1 MLSGKISA
9 LQRAMSSEEFRLL
22 AEESKEKYDEMDAV
36 ITQLQQDK
44 GALHYALIKAYNLL
58 ESLRSEVVHHEELRA
73 VVDFSARAVKRDC
86 NRLIIQDHDEVE
98 AEGGSYL
105 ERTFDSAMLARIA

>member
-1 MLSGKISA
+1 
-9 LQRAMSSEEFRLL
+9 MSSEEFRLL

-36 ITQLQQDK
+36 KTQLQKDK

-58 ESLRSEVVHHEELRA
+58 ESLRSEVVHHEDLRA
-73 VVDFSARAVKRDC
+73 VVDFAARAVKRDC
-86 NRLIIQDHDEVE
+86 NRLVLNHDEVDE
-98 AEGGSYL
+98 AEDDGSYL

>member
-1 MLSGKISA
+1 
-9 LQRAMSSEEFRLL
+9 MSSEEFRLL

-58 ESLRSEVVHHEELRA
+58 ESLRSEVVHHEDLRA
-73 VVDFSARAVKRDC
+73 VVDFAARAVKRDC
-86 NRLIIQDHDEVE
+86 NRLVLNHDEVDE
-98 AEGGSYL
+98 AEDDGSYL